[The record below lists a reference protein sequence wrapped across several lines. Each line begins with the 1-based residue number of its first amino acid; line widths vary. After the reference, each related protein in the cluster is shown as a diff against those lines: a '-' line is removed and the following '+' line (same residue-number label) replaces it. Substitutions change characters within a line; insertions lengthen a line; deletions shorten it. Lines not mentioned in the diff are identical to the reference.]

1 MTVAVLFCVIRRE
14 VVTAMVYW
22 VQGLAL
28 IIAQKIQS
36 RVLLFQIPLASLLT
50 ATAPAVAIG
59 TDRGTALLIACIT
72 CAAPQVSDVRVAFR
86 GVFLERLL
94 VVSQWLRVLLLLVKL
109 NILCFSQVSVERYL
123 MSRLHLGGI
132 FSRVLTI

>member
-1 MTVAVLFCVIRRE
+1 MTVAVLFCVIRRK

-50 ATAPAVAIG
+50 ATAPAVGQDPYFVNSLSHI
-59 TDRGTALLIACIT
+59 
-72 CAAPQVSDVRVAFR
+72 SNS
-86 GVFLERLL
+86 ERDGDD
-94 VVSQWLRVLLLLVKL
+94 SK
-109 NILCFSQVSVERYL
+109 
-123 MSRLHLGGI
+123 
-132 FSRVLTI
+132 